1 MELINCN
8 YDLYIWAYDKN
19 LNMTHTNWTE
29 SIFSGNF
36 LSYTGLSKLVEEY
49 IASGQKTPLI
59 VEAAGNLLWF
69 VGFVYHVHF
78 WNNVF

>member
-1 MELINCN
+1 MNTPDKVSFLMELINCS

-36 LSYTGLSKLVEEY
+36 LSYTGLSKLVEEH

-59 VEAAGNLLWF
+59 VEATGNL
-69 VGFVYHVHF
+69 
-78 WNNVF
+78 

>member
-1 MELINCN
+1 MNTPDKISFFMELINCN
-8 YDLYIWAYDKN
+8 YALYIWAYDKN

-49 IASGQKTPLI
+49 IASGPVCRSEEHTSELQSL
-59 VEAAGNLLWF
+59 
-69 VGFVYHVHF
+69 
-78 WNNVF
+78 